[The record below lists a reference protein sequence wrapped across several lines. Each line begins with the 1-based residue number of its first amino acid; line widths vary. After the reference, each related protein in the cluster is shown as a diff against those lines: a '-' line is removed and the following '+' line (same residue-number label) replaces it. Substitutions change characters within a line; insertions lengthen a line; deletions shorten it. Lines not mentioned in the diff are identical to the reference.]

1 MEEYKLPST
10 TLNIMNSQ
18 KEMKSPILTRL
29 FIVLQSVCVMPII
42 IFWFIWLTQG
52 NSLLYLESGLLSP
65 KLSVFDFYSYLSL
78 EFVLSHIPYLITF
91 LGKYVVYGKFHL
103 YKIGLEND

>member
-1 MEEYKLPST
+1 
-10 TLNIMNSQ
+10 MNSK
-18 KEMKSPILTRL
+18 KEMENPILTRL
-29 FIVLQSVCVMPII
+29 FIVLQSVFVIPII
-42 IFWFIWLTQG
+42 IFWFLWLTQD
-52 NSLLYLESGLLSP
+52 NSLWYLESGFLSP
-65 KLSVFDFYSYLSL
+65 KLSIFDFYSYLSL